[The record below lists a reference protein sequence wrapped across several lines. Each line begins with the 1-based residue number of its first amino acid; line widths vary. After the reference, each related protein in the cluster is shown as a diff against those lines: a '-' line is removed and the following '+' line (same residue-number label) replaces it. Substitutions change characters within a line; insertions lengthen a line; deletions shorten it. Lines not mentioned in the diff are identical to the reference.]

1 MSDENLV
8 ENNTNDVDDN
18 GQDEE
23 FVNDSN
29 LDRNADSIEKLIQQ
43 RTEEALKDIKNKL
56 DNAYNAR
63 DKALEKLAQMERD
76 RKEAELKRMEEE
88 GKHKEVLEHRLLEA
102 NAQLEVANKRITELT
117 RDVEVREALSGLP
130 FRNDKAAKIA
140 YREIVDVLVQDEKGV
155 WRHKSG
161 VSIKEWVEAF
171 TKDEDQSFL
180 FKAKSSN
187 GSGTG
192 GITSTTTDSKTGSL
206 FDKSQDEV
214 LKMALE
220 GKLPNRR

>member
-1 MSDENLV
+1 MTDVNILNDELL
-8 ENNTNDVDDN
+8 EEEGDVLGTPDT
-18 GQDEE
+18 GEQ
-23 FVNDSN
+23 
-29 LDRNADSIEKLIQQ
+29 SIEKLVEA
-43 RTEEALKDIKNKL
+43 RVAVALKEIKSKL
-56 DNAYNAR
+56 DSAYAAR
-63 DKALEKLAQMERD
+63 DESNRKLAEATQRE
-76 RKEAELKRMEEE
+76 KEAELKRMEED
-88 GKHKEVLEHRLLEA
+88 GKHKEVLEHRLSESIA
-102 NAQLEVANKRITELT
+102 KLEVAERRVTELT